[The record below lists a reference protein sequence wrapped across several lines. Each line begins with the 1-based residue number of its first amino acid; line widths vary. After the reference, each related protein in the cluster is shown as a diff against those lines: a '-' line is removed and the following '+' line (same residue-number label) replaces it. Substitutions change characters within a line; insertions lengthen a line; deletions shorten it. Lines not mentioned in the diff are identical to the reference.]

1 MDGIATMV
9 NGIIKQDVATTK
21 YPGYNIYHNLLVTLD
36 ILGMISEELSED
48 VQFNIW
54 WGLKD
59 QLWISMLDDWD
70 HIQMEII
77 GESKARVNRKN
88 VYNSI
93 LWVMDRLGM
102 VEELRCSNIFW
113 TMRYSERAAEIVDEK

>member
-1 MDGIATMV
+1 
-9 NGIIKQDVATTK
+9 
-21 YPGYNIYHNLLVTLD
+21 
-36 ILGMISEELSED
+36 
-48 VQFNIW
+48 
-54 WGLKD
+54 
-59 QLWISMLDDWD
+59 MLDDWD